1 MHASVIIVLFIYK
14 VSDTI
19 NQCVMDESSPF
30 QRSSSK
36 KMHAPPDANVS
47 NNAVTDLPFSAT
59 NQFFEQW
66 ILKKD
71 K

>member
-1 MHASVIIVLFIYK
+1 MHASVIIFVALSKSEF
-14 VSDTI
+14 SDI
-19 NQCVMDESSPF
+19 IIPPF
-30 QRSSSK
+30 QRVQAK
-36 KMHAPPDANVS
+36 TNALDANVS

-59 NQFFEQW
+59 NQFFGQW